1 MISKFDRLMLECN
14 DTLSQS
20 CNDII
25 IDTKVEWAKNKPP
38 YPSGVLEL
46 CPNQKI
52 IITASGSL
60 SLNNFKLTKK
70 TSTSCSD
77 LAGNWDGIHIQ
88 GGSFVP
94 SSNPTPPT
102 TNGDTSGLNRELCAS
117 GSSLGSLYVL
127 CGSVIE
133 YSNNGIQAPN
143 SAGEIVIN
151 NSTMIHNLKT
161 MSCRN
166 SVGGVKMNAAVIDA
180 REAVINRHFEALNSP
195 LTMVSSHIFGSNL
208 SGSIGLYSYQGL
220 VYINSNSRIDNF
232 KTGLYKDQNSGY
244 SSLTIKNSKIICD
257 EVALINY
264 CQRADIMHN
273 EFEGKIF
280 NYNQC
285 YALWYNNKFGIDAS
299 TNGNKEINIINP
311 QQLQFFKRNYFDNQS
326 KLILDI
332 DNGNTNALCNTWKN
346 YSTGVTGNAN
356 KIKDSW
362 GTINAPSGNIWVQ
375 SISSFYSNS
384 QITNY
389 HTVVNNTKFNYKDQ
403 FTGLNA
409 NTNIINCNY
418 YSNFTGNQDDL
429 STTGCDQNSLNQEYL
444 NLYSQLNGIVP
455 QANGYSALQN
465 QERSDIQTKISDVF
479 YRVMPCI
486 ESSSEYYSLWYY
498 RFDQKTQA
506 VLDISKYW
514 NSENFASII
523 AYTNIPTAD
532 FTDFQVLK
540 SAAIILNSYKSEGKD
555 IKKLNPYQ
563 VHQLKMIS
571 FESQGDFTEEL
582 RSWLYAY
589 YNTRPIYLA
598 PDTLLPRQTNKEII
612 NSSSQINMSLVPNP
626 SEDCFQILDFNGKI
640 GDLYKIQI
648 FSIDGK
654 LLFNRVQFQKEFLC
668 LKSDMNSGIY
678 LARIENTASHR
689 SDLIKLIVK

>member
-1 MISKFDRLMLECN
+1 M
-14 DTLSQS
+14 
-20 CNDII
+20 
-25 IDTKVEWAKNKPP
+25 
-38 YPSGVLEL
+38 
-46 CPNQKI
+46 
-52 IITASGSL
+52 
-60 SLNNFKLTKK
+60 
-70 TSTSCSD
+70 
-77 LAGNWDGIHIQ
+77 
-88 GGSFVP
+88 
-94 SSNPTPPT
+94 
-102 TNGDTSGLNRELCAS
+102 
-117 GSSLGSLYVL
+117 
-127 CGSVIE
+127 
-133 YSNNGIQAPN
+133 
-143 SAGEIVIN
+143 
-151 NSTMIHNLKT
+151 
-161 MSCRN
+161 
-166 SVGGVKMNAAVIDA
+166 
-180 REAVINRHFEALNSP
+180 
-195 LTMVSSHIFGSNL
+195 
-208 SGSIGLYSYQGL
+208 
-220 VYINSNSRIDNF
+220 
-232 KTGLYKDQNSGY
+232 
-244 SSLTIKNSKIICD
+244 
-257 EVALINY
+257 
-264 CQRADIMHN
+264 
-273 EFEGKIF
+273 
-280 NYNQC
+280 
-285 YALWYNNKFGIDAS
+285 
-299 TNGNKEINIINP
+299 
-311 QQLQFFKRNYFDNQS
+311 
-326 KLILDI
+326 
-332 DNGNTNALCNTWKN
+332 CNTWKN

-555 IKKLNPYQ
+555 IKN
-563 VHQLKMIS
+563 
-571 FESQGDFTEEL
+571 
-582 RSWLYAY
+582 
-589 YNTRPIYLA
+589 
-598 PDTLLPRQTNKEII
+598 
-612 NSSSQINMSLVPNP
+612 
-626 SEDCFQILDFNGKI
+626 
-640 GDLYKIQI
+640 
-648 FSIDGK
+648 
-654 LLFNRVQFQKEFLC
+654 
-668 LKSDMNSGIY
+668 
-678 LARIENTASHR
+678 
-689 SDLIKLIVK
+689 